1 MSECGSQYQ
10 TTTRLVRAD
19 IKPKPN
25 TQKVQKNAD
34 RTTQN
39 MRKCLRETPIF
50 RQQTDRYTVIKD
62 DGLLIPFP
70 SLAALGC
77 LAVLKNV
84 ISTRMTVSV
93 FQTFRVF
100 GPCFWTPVVT
110 FFRFVF
116 SNLNFCIST
125 KRCACTRSQSCL
137 IKRKGDLTALLTHR
151 KQTPL
156 ANQVACKLS
165 SKVQNGWAVR
175 SSDKE

>member
-1 MSECGSQYQ
+1 MSVCGSQYQ

-34 RTTQN
+34 LN

-100 GPCFWTPVVT
+100 GPCF
-110 FFRFVF
+110 
-116 SNLNFCIST
+116 
-125 KRCACTRSQSCL
+125 
-137 IKRKGDLTALLTHR
+137 
-151 KQTPL
+151 
-156 ANQVACKLS
+156 
-165 SKVQNGWAVR
+165 
-175 SSDKE
+175 